1 MARNLGAGY
10 LSASLQRQ
18 LLAGARGRCPAADA
32 FRAQA
37 VQQLNRA
44 RTGRCLPSRPNNAPS
59 WALNVQLALLFPEP
73 PQALTTEA
81 VTIEEINKMA
91 EIITAVYASADTLP
105 NVRNDLVSVGIPQE
119 KIRVDHDKKQV
130 QVMSPTT
137 AEAEI
142 EEILKRHLPTDIHT
156 S

>member
-1 MARNLGAGY
+1 
-10 LSASLQRQ
+10 
-18 LLAGARGRCPAADA
+18 
-32 FRAQA
+32 
-37 VQQLNRA
+37 
-44 RTGRCLPSRPNNAPS
+44 
-59 WALNVQLALLFPEP
+59 VQLALVFLKP

-81 VTIEEINKMA
+81 VSIEEINKMA
-91 EIITAVYASADTLP
+91 EIITAVYASADTIP

-137 AEAEI
+137 AESEI
-142 EEILKRHLPTDIHT
+142 EEILKRHLPIDIHL